1 MKKTLVLA
9 ALCVFVCASAFAQPK
24 TAKKADTSNENV
36 ALQSREEMKKLRE
49 EMKKE
54 KKELDDLSEKYKKA
68 TDAEKPAIEAQVKA
82 KVSANYDKNLARTDT
97 QIIKAKERLAKREIK
112 QTEAK
117 NPEVKKKHVDETV
130 QKILTGKKS
139 ARSKTKKESK
149 NIGKDK
155 KTERKK

>member
-9 ALCVFVCASAFAQPK
+9 VLCALASTLVFAQTKSAGK
-24 TAKKADTSNENV
+24 TDTNNENIIV
-36 ALQSREEMKKLRE
+36 QSKEEMKKFRE
-49 EMKKE
+49 EVKKE
-54 KKELDDLSEKYKKA
+54 KKELAELGEKYKKA
-68 TDAEKPAIEAQVKA
+68 TDAEKPAIEEQVRA
-82 KVSANYDKNLARTDT
+82 KVSENYDKNLARTNA

-117 NPEVKKKHVDETV
+117 KPEVKKKHVDETV

-139 ARSKTKKESK
+139 ARAKTKKESK